1 VRIVVRLVSALLG
14 VAAAGAGV
22 ILGVEVAWA
31 HWNPGHGGLI
41 VPWRHWRRA
50 VGGLV
55 WSDVPVQVTAS
66 LVALAGLL
74 LMLVAAGARRHD
86 VRMYDPAPDVSVVT
100 SSRSLA
106 RAVGHRVRGQDGV
119 GEASV
124 RASPRRVKIRATT
137 RFAPAYELRARLTET
152 AEDALDALPVPRTPR
167 VSVVVR
173 SRLATPM
180 PPTAETSR
188 AAPDETAGTT
198 PEETG

>member
-14 VAAAGAGV
+14 IAAAGVGV

-41 VPWRHWRRA
+41 VPWRHWRQA
-50 VGGLV
+50 VGGLA
-55 WSDVPVQVTAS
+55 WSNVPVQITAA

-74 LMLVAAGARRHD
+74 LLLIAASARRGD
-86 VRMYDPAPDVSVVT
+86 VRMYDPAFDVSVVT

-106 RAVGHRVRGQDGV
+106 RMVGHRVRGQDGV
-119 GEASV
+119 GEVSV
-124 RASPRRVKIRATT
+124 RASPRRVKVRAET
-137 RFAPAYELRARLTET
+137 RFATANELRPRLTET

-180 PPTAETSR
+180 PRTGDASR
-188 AAPDETAGTT
+188 AEPDEPARTT